1 MSTHLDMS
9 VEEYEQYLSYHQ
21 QSLPPLPHLTL
32 LREPPCPLP
41 EATWLSHQLTV
52 PPISTEEWKST
63 SGSKIPPNPVLP
75 MLEKQNLGPYTPTLI
90 LHGGSG
96 SISRSNLPPALYKQ
110 YHSSLLKYLEST
122 HAKLESGTSALDAA
136 CHAVS
141 LMEDDP
147 LFNCGRGSVFTEKGT
162 IEMEAS
168 VMVSSVRPGNDEQ
181 SVFSTDNG
189 PSVPVKRGASVSLIK
204 GTRHPILL
212 AREVLL
218 AGGDGLGGVGTMHC
232 QLSGEDVEE
241 WGWKEKG
248 LERKGAEWFW
258 TRRRWRE
265 HLRDLEKQRSNGQR
279 ILPERR
285 LVDWDNVY
293 DEKRTA
299 EQLYPH
305 LPSGTFGGADD
316 LDFPGFDSPSQGTVG
331 AVCMDSWGNLA
342 VATSTGGLTNKK
354 PGRIG
359 DTPTI
364 GSGFWAESWNEKE
377 HIGRLP
383 DTNAQLYRKRLSFP
397 ERLLRAVD
405 TGFGDVFRTCM
416 PTLSDQDRESQK
428 ISSHSRSKME
438 QARLIEKEP
447 PMPLPR
453 MVLSSPTGHPRHY
466 GFPPP
471 PRRRAVAMSGTG
483 NGDSFLRTS
492 AVRTTAAMCRFGSLP
507 FNPVTLAKAI
517 TLVAGPGGELQL
529 SAGERWQKTFE
540 GQGGIIGIELYG
552 DQKKGNVVFDF
563 NCGGLWRAWFDE
575 ETGKP
580 RVMVFKGEYEE

>member
-1 MSTHLDMS
+1 MS
-9 VEEYEQYLSYHQ
+9 VEECEICLSCHK
-21 QSLPPLPHLTL
+21 QSLPPLPPLTL
-32 LREPPCPLP
+32 LEGPPCALP
-41 EATWLSHQLTV
+41 KATWLSHQITV
-52 PPISTEEWKST
+52 PEEPPTSTTEWKSA
-63 SGSKIPPNPVLP
+63 SSSKILPNPIPP
-75 MLEKQNLGPYTPTLI
+75 MLEKSTLGPYTPALI

-96 SISRSNLPPALYKQ
+96 SISRSNLPPALYEQ
-110 YHSSLLKYLEST
+110 YRSSLLKYLEST
-122 HAKLESGTSALDAA
+122 HAKLKSDTSALDAA

-168 VMVSSVRPGNDEQ
+168 VMVSSVRLGNDEQ
-181 SVFSTDNG
+181 SVFSTDDG
-189 PSVPVKRGASVSLIK
+189 PSVPVKRGTSVSLIK

-265 HLRDLEKQRSNGQR
+265 HLRDLEKQTSNGQSIR
-279 ILPERR
+279 PERR
-285 LVDWDNVY
+285 PLDLDNVY
-293 DEKRTA
+293 DEMWTT
-299 EQLYPH
+299 ELLYPH
-305 LPSGTFGGADD
+305 LHFGTCDDADD

-383 DTNAQLYRKRLSFP
+383 DINAPLYGKRLTLP
-397 ERLLRAVD
+397 ERLSRAVD
-405 TGFGDVFRTCM
+405 AGFGDILRNCM
-416 PTLSDQDRESQK
+416 PTFSGQDREPQE
-428 ISSHSRSKME
+428 ILPHSRSKME
-438 QARLIEKEP
+438 QLRLIEKEQPVP
-447 PMPLPR
+447 PLR
-453 MVLSSPTGHPRHY
+453 MVLSNPTGYLRHD

-492 AVRTTAAMCRFGSLP
+492 AVRTTAAMCRFESLP
-507 FNPVTLAKAI
+507 FNPVTLANAV
-517 TLVAGPGGELQL
+517 TRVAGPGGELQL

-540 GQGGIIGIELYG
+540 GQGGIIGIELYE

>member
-1 MSTHLDMS
+1 MLAFLDMS
-9 VEEYEQYLSYHQ
+9 VEKRE
-21 QSLPPLPHLTL
+21 QSLPPLTL
-32 LREPPCPLP
+32 LEGPPYPLP
-41 EATWLSHQLTV
+41 ETTWLSRQARV
-52 PPISTEEWKST
+52 PEEPPAPSKEQKST
-63 SGSKIPPNPVLP
+63 SSSKNFPNPIPL
-75 MLEKQNLGPYTPTLI
+75 MLEKSNLGSYTPTLI

-96 SISRSNLPPALYKQ
+96 AISRSNLPPALYEQ
-110 YHSSLLKYLEST
+110 YRSSLLKYLEST
-122 HAKLESGTSALDAA
+122 HAKLESGSSALDAA

-181 SVFSTDNG
+181 CMFSMAGG
-189 PSVPVKRGASVSLIK
+189 PSIPVKRGASVSLIK

-218 AGGDGLGGVGTMHC
+218 AGGNGLGGVGTMHC

-265 HLRDLEKQRSNGQR
+265 HLRDLEKQRSNERGIR
-279 ILPERR
+279 PESRPWD
-285 LVDWDNVY
+285 LDNVC

-299 EQLYPH
+299 QRLYPYLH
-305 LPSGTFGGADD
+305 SETYDDADD
-316 LDFPGFDSPSQGTVG
+316 VDSLDFDSPSQGTVG

-354 PGRIG
+354 AGRIG

-364 GSGFWAESWNEKE
+364 GSGFWAESWNEME
-377 HIGRLP
+377 HIGRSP
-383 DTNAQLYRKRLSFP
+383 DINAPLYRKRLTLR
-397 ERLLRAVD
+397 ERLSRVVD
-405 TGFGDVFRTCM
+405 TGFGDILRNCM
-416 PTLSDQDRESQK
+416 STLSDQDPEFQETSP
-428 ISSHSRSKME
+428 HSRSKME
-438 QARLIEKEP
+438 QLRLIEKDQ

-453 MVLSSPTGHPRHY
+453 MVLSHPTGHLQHD

-507 FNPVTLAKAI
+507 FSPVTLATAV
-517 TLVAGPGGELQL
+517 TRVVGPGGELQL

-540 GQGGIIGIELYG
+540 GQGGIIGIELYE
-552 DQKKGNVVFDF
+552 DQKKGKVVFDF

-580 RVMVFKGEYEE
+580 RIMVFKGEYE

>member
-1 MSTHLDMS
+1 L
-9 VEEYEQYLSYHQ
+9 E
-21 QSLPPLPHLTL
+21 
-32 LREPPCPLP
+32 
-41 EATWLSHQLTV
+41 
-52 PPISTEEWKST
+52 KST
-63 SGSKIPPNPVLP
+63 
-75 MLEKQNLGPYTPTLI
+75 LGPYTPTLI

-96 SISRSNLPPALYKQ
+96 SISRSNLPPALYGQ
-110 YHSSLLKYLEST
+110 YRSSLLKYLEST
-122 HAKLESGTSALDAA
+122 HAKLKSGTSALDAA

-168 VMVSSVRPGNDEQ
+168 VMVSSVRLGNDEQ
-181 SVFSTDNG
+181 SVFSTDDG
-189 PSVPVKRGASVSLIK
+189 PSVPVKRGTSVSLIK

-265 HLRDLEKQRSNGQR
+265 HLRDLEKQTLNGQSIR
-279 ILPERR
+279 PERR
-285 LVDWDNVY
+285 PLDSDNVY

-305 LPSGTFGGADD
+305 LHSGTYDDADD

-383 DTNAQLYRKRLSFP
+383 DINAQLYGKRLTFP
-397 ERLLRAVD
+397 ERLSRVVD
-405 TGFGDVFRTCM
+405 ARFGDILRNCM
-416 PTLSDQDRESQK
+416 PTFSGQDREPQE
-428 ISSHSRSKME
+428 ILPHSRSKME
-438 QARLIEKEP
+438 QLRLIEKEQPVP
-447 PMPLPR
+447 PPR
-453 MVLSSPTGHPRHY
+453 MVLSNPTGYLRHD

-492 AVRTTAAMCRFGSLP
+492 AVRTTAAMCRFESLP
-507 FNPVTLAKAI
+507 FNPVTLANAV
-517 TLVAGPGGELQL
+517 TRVAGPGGELQL
-529 SAGERWQKTFE
+529 SAGERWQRTFE
-540 GQGGIIGIELYG
+540 GQGGIIGIELYE

>member
-1 MSTHLDMS
+1 
-9 VEEYEQYLSYHQ
+9 
-21 QSLPPLPHLTL
+21 
-32 LREPPCPLP
+32 
-41 EATWLSHQLTV
+41 
-52 PPISTEEWKST
+52 
-63 SGSKIPPNPVLP
+63 
-75 MLEKQNLGPYTPTLI
+75 MLEKPTLGPYTPTLI

-96 SISRSNLPPALYKQ
+96 SISRSNLPPELYEQ
-110 YHSSLLKYLEST
+110 YRFSLLKYLEST
-122 HAKLESGTSALDAA
+122 HGKLKSGTSALDAA

-168 VMVSSVRPGNDEQ
+168 VMVSSVRPRNDKQ
-181 SVFSTDNG
+181 SVFSTDDG
-189 PSVPVKRGASVSLIK
+189 PSVPVKRGTSVSLIK

-265 HLRDLEKQRSNGQR
+265 HLRDLEKQRSNGQSTR
-279 ILPERR
+279 PERR
-285 LVDWDNVY
+285 PMDLDDVY
-293 DEKRTA
+293 DEKRPA

-305 LPSGTFGGADD
+305 LHSGMYDDTDD

-364 GSGFWAESWNEKE
+364 GSGFWAESWNERE
-377 HIGRLP
+377 HISRLP
-383 DTNAQLYRKRLSFP
+383 DINAQLYGKRLTFP
-397 ERLLRAVD
+397 ERLSRAID
-405 TGFGDVFRTCM
+405 AGFGDILRNCM
-416 PTLSDQDRESQK
+416 PSLSDQARESQE
-428 ISSHSRSKME
+428 ILPHSRSKIE
-438 QARLIEKEP
+438 QLPFIEKEQP
-447 PMPLPR
+447 TPLPR
-453 MVLSSPTGHPRHY
+453 MVLSNPTGYLRHDN
-466 GFPPP
+466 FSPP

-492 AVRTTAAMCRFGSLP
+492 AVRTTAAMCRFESLP
-507 FNPVTLAKAI
+507 FSPVTLAEAV
-517 TLVAGPGGELQL
+517 TRVAGPRGELQL

-540 GQGGIIGIELYG
+540 GQGGIIGIELYE

-580 RVMVFKGEYEE
+580 RVMVFKDEYEE